1 MIGGVFGIVLRS
13 IGLILLQA
21 MVIDHMD
28 LASGWITPYIY
39 VLALL
44 MLPFDTPAWA
54 GLCIGFVTGL
64 IMDLFSATPGLHTSA
79 CTVMAYAR
87 LWVLRLVAP
96 RDGYEFGRRPTISH
110 MGMAWFFT
118 YAGLLILVH
127 HLWLFY
133 AEVYRFHHPFSTLL
147 RAVLSGL
154 ATLALCLLAQGFGP
168 RTTRMRA

>member
-1 MIGGVFGIVLRS
+1 MIGSVAANVFRF

-28 LASGWITPYIY
+28 VAHGWITPYLY

-44 MLPFDTPAWA
+44 MLPFDVPAWA
-54 GLCIGFVTGL
+54 TLVIGFFTGVV
-64 IMDLFSATPGLHTSA
+64 MDFFSGTPGLHTGA

-87 LWVLRLVAP
+87 GWVLRLVAP
-96 RDGYEFGRRPTISH
+96 RDGYEFGRRPTVGQ
-110 MGMAWFFT
+110 MGMAWFLT

-127 HLWLFY
+127 HFWLFF
-133 AEVYRFHHPFSTLL
+133 AEVYRFDGFFSTLL
-147 RAVLSGL
+147 RALLSGL

-168 RTTRMRA
+168 RSVRARA